1 MKNVLAALSI
11 AGLTFASA
19 SALAGEDFTKYDT
32 DGNGT
37 ISMTEA
43 KVNQSLAEQ
52 FTQLDSNA
60 DGELSES
67 EFANYQG

>member
-1 MKNVLAALSI
+1 MKNLLAALAI
-11 AGLTFASA
+11 TGMTLVSA
-19 SALAGEDFTKYDT
+19 SAMAGEDFAKYDG

-37 ISMTEA
+37 ISMSEA
-43 KVNQSLAEQ
+43 KVNPSLVEQ

-67 EFANYQG
+67 EFANFKG